1 MTAKGSTAA
10 GGGAGG
16 GPQAVWSPSGTSSTS
31 CVSRN
36 LPTQSM
42 GPGEVS
48 EQTGILLRS
57 HQMPRDNVP
66 QPLREAA
73 EAEALESL
81 SIWLLFLS
89 PSLES

>member
-1 MTAKGSTAA
+1 
-10 GGGAGG
+10 
-16 GPQAVWSPSGTSSTS
+16 
-31 CVSRN
+31 
-36 LPTQSM
+36 M